1 MARDRGNLYAELAQ
15 IAEADA
21 RAIAQ
26 AEEVIDLATLR
37 ERSTAYGALAAICTA
52 RLLDDVRVAELLR
65 QRGQEG
71 EAARLAALAQRLRT
85 VP

>member
-1 MARDRGNLYAELAQ
+1 MADLFAELAQ

-21 RAIAQ
+21 RAIAE

-37 ERSTAYGALAAICTA
+37 ERSGDYGALAAICTA
-52 RLLDDVRVAELLR
+52 RLLDDVRVAEQLR

-71 EAARLAALAQRLRT
+71 EAARLTALAQRLRT